1 MVVTSLTLVLGISS
15 LVLLLLGYT
24 YAVLFMVKY
33 IYVKKIL
40 VPIVATVAF
49 CTGSFYL
56 GPSVSFLSLVFT
68 GNNIAPA
75 TYYILSYVWLP
86 IGTLSINLMAL
97 TVFKPSLRKA
107 VVIIYGAI
115 SIVFW
120 ILMFG
125 FTDQQFTTEPVGA
138 DELLDVSH
146 SGGALVIVAVTLL
159 SVLVLDAGGFF
170 MLSRKLKKRDFPK
183 KDVQKAFMIGLGWL
197 IFVIVGSIDSL
208 VPPQTVVLAI
218 AIRVIMLLA
227 FNLIYLG
234 FWSKPVKLE

>member
-15 LVLLLLGYT
+15 LVLLFLGYT

-146 SGGALVIVAVTLL
+146 SGGALV
-159 SVLVLDAGGFF
+159 
-170 MLSRKLKKRDFPK
+170 
-183 KDVQKAFMIGLGWL
+183 
-197 IFVIVGSIDSL
+197 
-208 VPPQTVVLAI
+208 
-218 AIRVIMLLA
+218 
-227 FNLIYLG
+227 
-234 FWSKPVKLE
+234 